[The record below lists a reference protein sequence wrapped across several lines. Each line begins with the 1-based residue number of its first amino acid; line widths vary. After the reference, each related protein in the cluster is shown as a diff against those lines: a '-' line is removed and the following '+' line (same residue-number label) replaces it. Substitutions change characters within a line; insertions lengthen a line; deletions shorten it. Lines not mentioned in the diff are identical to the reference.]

1 MMMLTRALMVLCV
14 LHVAANVGFAQQKVQ
29 ERRAVVPNG
38 FIRIFAYEGQVNVT
52 GWDKDSL
59 LVVGT
64 VAMPKGQEFSVSVSP
79 RGAKIGIWG
88 EEEPNSK
95 PSQFTVYLPRRSQVW
110 VKTTGAHINISS
122 MNGGLDLFSV
132 SGSITVSGTPRE
144 VYAETMGGEITLNE
158 AKTSSARLK
167 TASGAIKVNGDV
179 SDLTA
184 VTVSG
189 AVNTSMASFG
199 RARLESVDGPVR
211 FYGAIPAASVMDIV
225 NHAGSITLV
234 IPPQTSA
241 DFAFNLYEAELNDEF
256 GIKKRW
262 MMSSKFK
269 AKEMTFGLGDRPT
282 ARVTIRS
289 FKGPVSIRRLDAL
302 K

>member
-1 MMMLTRALMVLCV
+1 MKMHRL
-14 LHVAANVGFAQQKVQ
+14 VAASCLMLITSTSAFAQEKVQ
-29 ERRAVVPNG
+29 ERRAAVPNG
-38 FIRIFAYEGQVNVT
+38 FVRIFAFDGAVNVV

-64 VAMPKGQEFSVSVSP
+64 ASVPAGQEFSVSVSP

-88 EEEPNSK
+88 EAEPELK
-95 PSQFTVYLPRRSQVW
+95 PSNFTVYLPRRSQVW
-110 VKTTGAHINISS
+110 VKTTGADINVGSV
-122 MNGGLDLFSV
+122 NGGVDLFSV
-132 SGSITVSGTPRE
+132 SGSITLTGTPRE
-144 VYAETMGGEITLNE
+144 VYAETMGGEINVNNAST
-158 AKTSSARLK
+158 ASARLK
-167 TASGAIKVNGDV
+167 TASGTIKISGEV

-189 AVNTSMASFG
+189 AINTALRSFG
-199 RARLESVDGPVR
+199 RARFESVDGPVR
-211 FYGAIPAASVMDIV
+211 YYGAIPNGSVMDVI

-234 IPPQTSA
+234 IPPETSA
-241 DFAFNLYEAELNDEF
+241 DFAFNLYEADLTDEF

-262 MMSSKFK
+262 MMSTKMK
-269 AKEMTFGLGDRPT
+269 AKEMSFGLGDRPT

-289 FKGPVSIRRLDAL
+289 FKGPVSIQRMAT